1 VSVAGYIGSTHCL
14 VDTTVVDGSEDAG
27 DAVGG
32 VAQAGALATRPDVTE
47 VRGGTLT
54 RVVPVTAV
62 RGGVGDTGIGT
73 IPAALMMVMV

>member
-1 VSVAGYIGSTHCL
+1 M
-14 VDTTVVDGSEDAG
+14 
-27 DAVGG
+27 
-32 VAQAGALATRPDVTE
+32 RPDVTE
-47 VRGGTLT
+47 VRGGTLA